1 MAARLSCCPGQSRGL
16 VMDELGAWLRA
27 GAAGRPPRFLPV
39 SCTAG
44 APRLRQQGDRARPP
58 ASSVPAHPAGFH
70 RATDTLTALA
80 PGRLLG
86 LVPQEP
92 VLRERGAWELGA
104 CGGFLCYASLGN
116 GLLSPDPAHA
126 N

>member
-1 MAARLSCCPGQSRGL
+1 MPPATHSLLTLPAPT
-16 VMDELGAWLRA
+16 A
-27 GAAGRPPRFLPV
+27 PPR
-39 SCTAG
+39 
-44 APRLRQQGDRARPP
+44 
-58 ASSVPAHPAGFH
+58 HPH
-70 RATDTLTALA
+70 TALA